1 MNADPGP
8 HRERTIRSVLCREVI
23 GRDREVARLRERV
36 ADLSSRRGGVVLLR
50 GDAGAGKSRLVQEM
64 ATEVPGLVLSGRAV
78 PGETP
83 VPFRPLAEAFL
94 AAFRARPIPQDPSLA
109 GFEGQMARL
118 MPGWSAVTPADDSL
132 LLLGE
137 AVVRVLAV
145 LSADG
150 PCVLVLE
157 DLHWADDETLAV
169 LDHLADA
176 LRHEAVLCVGT
187 TRPDHRMGV
196 LLERLE
202 RRTPGTL
209 IEVGALDDASVDR
222 MVGSCLATAEAPA
235 GLSDFVRLHSD
246 GSPFLVE
253 ELLAGLATS
262 GTLSCVGGRWE
273 ISGPLNPTLPASF
286 RESIQRRLG
295 ELDDAARQVLGA
307 AALLGRRFDWELLPG
322 IADVDGRSV
331 VAAMRSAVTEQLIE
345 PVGDGF
351 RFRHALTREAVLA
364 DLLPPERRALA
375 ARAWP
380 AVERAHPGLPGST
393 CQLAGDLAEAAG
405 DRSAASTRLVESARR
420 ALSAGALA
428 TAEQSARRAR
438 QLAADDAAGLL
449 DADELLVHVLTEA
462 GKLTDALTLGRSVE
476 SAMGEAGVPPPRR
489 ADLLVAL
496 ARAAVSAGD
505 RESAAA
511 TAARAREVARPCA
524 DPALAARIDVVAAAV
539 ALDRAEL
546 EEAER
551 LCRSA
556 MTAAQAT
563 DQPEVLCESLLL
575 LGRALLPH
583 GFASAQEQFHR
594 ATDVAERAGLARWH
608 LRAQQELALES
619 FTIDSD
625 RGLMATRELAARYGA
640 HLTVAAMDLALADLA
655 LSNFDRTECLRASS
669 ACVEASRR
677 YGLASA
683 PVAHLWLAGAHAL
696 HGDDSAMHAA
706 LDGALAA
713 DPDDPRIHADMLGR
727 VLVTRAFVRD
737 ELDELPSIVD
747 RMIGYVRRA
756 PVTTS
761 VYPGRVAWALLHAI
775 DGDDL
780 GVDARAEYHDAANRM
795 QIPVFDQLG
804 RVLDAVALGR
814 SGEAQRATE
823 LMSAAYPLAQSSPIG
838 RGLVRSH
845 VLLVARAAI
854 RDGWGEPVRWL
865 RDSEAWFAERGLD
878 RLVRRCRSMLGQ
890 AGAPIPRRG
899 RGESEV
905 PTSLRSLGVTS
916 REVDVLKLVM
926 DGCTN
931 KAVAS
936 ALFLSPKTVERHLSS
951 LFGRMGVQNRQELV
965 ARAREHMA

>member
-1 MNADPGP
+1 M
-8 HRERTIRSVLCREVI
+8 LCREVI
-23 GRDREVARLRERV
+23 GRDREVARLRDRV
-36 ADLSSRRGGVVLLR
+36 VDLESRRGGVVLLR
-50 GDAGAGKSRLVQEM
+50 GDAGAGKSRLVRE
-64 ATEVPGLVLSGRAV
+64 TTDGVRGLVLSGRAV
-78 PGETP
+78 PGESP

-94 AAFRARPIPQDPSLA
+94 AAFRARPLPQDPSLA
-109 GFEGQMARL
+109 GFEGQLARL
-118 MPGWSAVTPADDSL
+118 VPGWSAVTPADDSL

-137 AVVRVLAV
+137 AIVRVLAI

-169 LDHLADA
+169 VDYLADA

-187 TRPDHRMGV
+187 SRPGHRMDV

-202 RRTPGTL
+202 RRAPATV
-209 IEVGALDDASVDR
+209 IEVGALDDTSIDR
-222 MVGSCLATAEAPA
+222 MVGSCLAAAEPPA
-235 GLSDFVRLHSD
+235 GLSEFVQLHSD

-262 GTLSCVGGRWE
+262 GTLSSVSGRWE
-273 ISGPLNPTLPASF
+273 ISGPLSPTLPASL

-295 ELDDAARQVLGA
+295 ELDDVARQVVGA
-307 AALLGRRFDWELLPG
+307 AALLGRQFDWELLPG

-331 VAAMRSAVTEQLIE
+331 VDAMRSAVAEQLIE

-364 DLLPPERRALA
+364 DLLPPERRAFA

-380 AVERAHPGLPGST
+380 AIERAHPGLPGST

-405 DRSAASTRLVESARR
+405 DTSAASTRLVESARR

-428 TAEQSARRAR
+428 TAEQTARRAR
-438 QLAADDAAGLL
+438 QLAAGDAGGLL
-449 DADELLVHVLTEA
+449 DADELLIHVLTEA

-476 SAMGEAGVPPPRR
+476 SAMAEAGAPPARR

-505 RESAAA
+505 PERAA
-511 TAARAREVARPCA
+511 TAAAQAREVAGPRA
-524 DPALAARIDVVAAAV
+524 DLALATRIDVVAAAV

-546 EEAER
+546 DEAKR

-556 MTAAQAT
+556 MAGAEAT
-563 DQPEVLCESLLL
+563 RQPEVLCESLLV

-583 GFASAQEQFHR
+583 GLASALAQFRR
-594 ATDVAERAGLARWH
+594 AAVTAEGAGLARWH

-619 FTIDSD
+619 FTTESD
-625 RGLMATRELAARYGA
+625 RGLVVTRDLAARYGA

-669 ACVEASRR
+669 ACAGASRR

-696 HGDDSAMHAA
+696 DGDDSAMQAA
-706 LDGALAA
+706 LDEALAA
-713 DPDDPRIHADMLGR
+713 DPDDPRIHADLLGR

-737 ELDELPSIVD
+737 ELDELPAILD

-761 VYPGRVAWALLHAI
+761 VYPGRVAWALLHTI

-780 GVDARAEYHDAANRM
+780 GVDARAEYHDAAARM

-804 RVLDAVALGR
+804 LVIDAVALGR
-814 SGEAQRATE
+814 SGDAERATE
-823 LMSAAYPLAQSSPIG
+823 LMSTVYPLVRSSPIG
-838 RGLVRSH
+838 RGMVRSH
-845 VLLVARAAI
+845 SLLVARAAI

-865 RDSEAWFAERGLD
+865 RDSEAWFAERGFD
-878 RLVRRCRSMLGQ
+878 RLVRRCRSLLGE
-890 AGAPIPRRG
+890 AGVPVPRRG

-916 REVDVLKLVM
+916 REVDVLRLVI

-931 KAVAS
+931 KEIAS

-951 LFGRMGVQNRQELV
+951 LFGRMGVQNRQQL
-965 ARAREHMA
+965 AALGKEHMA